1 MAEIKITK
9 RATDDDKDLLLKI
22 EANELKAKKLNTEA
36 DEWRKQA
43 KKNML
48 DKKID
53 VYVVEDKDPKF
64 LQASVFVMSK
74 VNYDLESIKTKLSK
88 SQRNLVSNTLMVA
101 EQEGLKEFV
110 KNHPELR
117 DELKAFVS
125 KVDVIDER
133 KLGLALDQGLIT
145 LKDIEGCYE
154 VKDSD
159 VFKLQRVKKYELL

>member
-1 MAEIKITK
+1 MAEIKIIK

-22 EANELKAKKLNTEA
+22 EANELKLKKLKTEA
-36 DEWRKQA
+36 DEWRNQA

-74 VNYDLESIKTKLSK
+74 VNYDLETIKAKLSK

>member
-1 MAEIKITK
+1 MAETKLIK

-22 EANELKAKKLNTEA
+22 EANELKSKKLNAEA

-88 SQRNLVSNTLMVA
+88 SQRNLISNTLMVA

-159 VFKLQRVKKYELL
+159 VFKLQRVKKYDLL